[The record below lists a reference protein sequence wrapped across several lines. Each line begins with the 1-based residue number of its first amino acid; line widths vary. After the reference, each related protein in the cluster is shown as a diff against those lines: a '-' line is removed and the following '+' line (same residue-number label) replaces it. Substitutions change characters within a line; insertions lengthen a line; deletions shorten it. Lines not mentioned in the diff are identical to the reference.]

1 MASKTAKLWLK
12 DPATY
17 PLLVVMAGGC
27 GVLGLQLYRL
37 AVHPDTSWIPSRR
50 KTAGLRE
57 NFEYGENYHNHWI
70 RKASKGKSME
80 IMPGINSMFV
90 DTPREEARTH

>member
-1 MASKTAKLWLK
+1 MAERSCYLSFASSDGRRLRCVGAPTLSSGRSSG
-12 DPATY
+12 Y
-17 PLLVVMAGGC
+17 P
-27 GVLGLQLYRL
+27 
-37 AVHPDTSWIPSRR
+37 WIPSRR